1 MEILFLGTG
10 HAISTR
16 CYNTCYVLRQ
26 NERYLLV
33 DGGGGN
39 GILRQ
44 LKRARLPWQKI
55 KDIFVTH
62 RHMDHVLGI
71 FWVIR
76 MIVKAMKRGT
86 YVGEARIYGHD
97 EVITL
102 LRSTA
107 RLLLDPGD
115 LKFLD
120 TRLHFIT
127 VEDGETRKIRG
138 WDVTF
143 FDIHSTKAKQFGYV
157 LESNG
162 HKLGCCGDEPMNDH
176 NFTRLSGSQWLLHEA
191 FCLYRERD
199 RFRPYEKHHSTVR
212 EACENGDRLQV
223 PNLILYH
230 TEDTHLPQ
238 RKELYTAEGKEYYQ
252 GTLLIPDD
260 LERVQLW

>member
-1 MEILFLGTG
+1 MWE
-10 HAISTR
+10 
-16 CYNTCYVLRQ
+16 
-26 NERYLLV
+26 
-33 DGGGGN
+33 
-39 GILRQ
+39 
-44 LKRARLPWQKI
+44 KP
-55 KDIFVTH
+55 
-62 RHMDHVLGI
+62 
-71 FWVIR
+71 
-76 MIVKAMKRGT
+76 
-86 YVGEARIYGHD
+86 YGHD

-143 FDIHSTKAKQFGYV
+143 FDIHSTKAKQYGYI

-230 TEDTHLPQ
+230 TEDTHLAQ

-252 GTLLIPDD
+252 GNLLIPDD

>member
-107 RLLLDPGD
+107 RLLLDRGVLLDCRIVPGGEHCEASWERQIPF
-115 LKFLD
+115 FL
-120 TRLHFIT
+120 
-127 VEDGETRKIRG
+127 
-138 WDVTF
+138 
-143 FDIHSTKAKQFGYV
+143 
-157 LESNG
+157 N
-162 HKLGCCGDEPMNDH
+162 
-176 NFTRLSGSQWLLHEA
+176 
-191 FCLYRERD
+191 
-199 RFRPYEKHHSTVR
+199 
-212 EACENGDRLQV
+212 
-223 PNLILYH
+223 
-230 TEDTHLPQ
+230 
-238 RKELYTAEGKEYYQ
+238 
-252 GTLLIPDD
+252 TLLY
-260 LERVQLW
+260 EWA

>member
-1 MEILFLGTG
+1 MN
-10 HAISTR
+10 A
-16 CYNTCYVLRQ
+16 TCWWRGRGQ
-26 NERYLLV
+26 R
-33 DGGGGN
+33 
-39 GILRQ
+39 ILRQ
-44 LKRARLPWQKI
+44 LKRPGCLAEI

-127 VEDGETRKIRG
+127 VEDGETGR
-138 WDVTF
+138 
-143 FDIHSTKAKQFGYV
+143 
-157 LESNG
+157 
-162 HKLGCCGDEPMNDH
+162 
-176 NFTRLSGSQWLLHEA
+176 SGA
-191 FCLYRERD
+191 
-199 RFRPYEKHHSTVR
+199 
-212 EACENGDRLQV
+212 
-223 PNLILYH
+223 
-230 TEDTHLPQ
+230 
-238 RKELYTAEGKEYYQ
+238 
-252 GTLLIPDD
+252 GT
-260 LERVQLW
+260 

>member
-44 LKRARLPWQKI
+44 LQRVRLPWQKI

-62 RHMDHVLGI
+62 RHMDHVLGV
-71 FWVIR
+71 FWLIR

-86 YVGEARIYGHD
+86 YVGEARIYGHE
-97 EVITL
+97 EVIQL

-107 RLLLDPGD
+107 ALLLDPGD
-115 LKFLD
+115 LGFLD
-120 TRLHFIT
+120 TRLHFIP

-138 WDVTF
+138 
-143 FDIHSTKAKQFGYV
+143 
-157 LESNG
+157 
-162 HKLGCCGDEPMNDH
+162 
-176 NFTRLSGSQWLLHEA
+176 
-191 FCLYRERD
+191 
-199 RFRPYEKHHSTVR
+199 
-212 EACENGDRLQV
+212 
-223 PNLILYH
+223 
-230 TEDTHLPQ
+230 
-238 RKELYTAEGKEYYQ
+238 
-252 GTLLIPDD
+252 
-260 LERVQLW
+260 